1 MVAYGKGYHRAQ
13 ILLDKEQH
21 EALQQIAE
29 RERRSVSELMREI
42 VREYLAKS
50 DREWL
55 LARELAALDA
65 LDEIRKR
72 VAERSGAFE
81 GDLLAEVR
89 AERESQMEEMM
100 RGKQRE

>member
-21 EALQQIAE
+21 EALQQIAARERRSMSEVVREIVQAYIAKDE
-29 RERRSVSELMREI
+29 RERRLE
-42 VREYLAKS
+42 
-50 DREWL
+50 
-55 LARELAALDA
+55 RELAALDA

-72 VAERSGAFE
+72 VAERSGAYE

-89 AERESQMEEMM
+89 AEREAQMEEMM
-100 RGKQRE
+100 RAKQPE